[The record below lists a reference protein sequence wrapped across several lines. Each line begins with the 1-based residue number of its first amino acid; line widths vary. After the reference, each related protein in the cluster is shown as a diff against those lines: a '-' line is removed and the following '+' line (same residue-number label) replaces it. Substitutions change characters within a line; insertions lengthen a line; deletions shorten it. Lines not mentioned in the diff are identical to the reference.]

1 MSSLRIPNS
10 ISFSKQF
17 LIGLTFFSL
26 PLLLFDFGFD
36 GLSIGILMSVFS
48 MVSLF
53 SSFPIGA
60 INDRLSIK
68 YVIIIGMLLESVFFA
83 GLYAFRNFWVM
94 LLFFLAGGLGGN
106 MVDTSVRS
114 LTFKA
119 LGHER
124 RGKKLG
130 FYQVATTGGFGTGII
145 LGGLLLFS
153 FRFSG
158 VLLISSAACLALA
171 LASWLIADV
180 ERIKFPISEY
190 REIILRKGTA
200 LFLLPLFIFGIHW
213 GAEHTSYSLFLRQT
227 LGLDYFWSG
236 IYMGIPILFLVAAS
250 VLTGMR
256 IDRKGG
262 HRQALFSGI
271 VLSGL
276 GHIMMVLQPAAVS
289 FIFRLIHEIGDG
301 VAAVSYNLSFSKI
314 FKVERI
320 AGETSAAVTVM
331 VIGNVLGALAFG
343 PLGYAYGFGWPLVIS
358 GVLSLVSFAAL
369 FLVRKRVDF

>member
-36 GLSIGILMSVFS
+36 GLSIGVLMSVFS
-48 MVSLF
+48 VVSLF

-83 GLYAFRNFWVM
+83 GLYTFRNFWVM

-124 RGKKLG
+124 KGKKLG

-153 FRFSG
+153 FKFSG

-276 GHIMMVLQPAAVS
+276 GHIMMVLQPASVS

-369 FLVRKRVDF
+369 FLVRKRVSF

>member
-180 ERIKFPISEY
+180 ERIKFPIREY